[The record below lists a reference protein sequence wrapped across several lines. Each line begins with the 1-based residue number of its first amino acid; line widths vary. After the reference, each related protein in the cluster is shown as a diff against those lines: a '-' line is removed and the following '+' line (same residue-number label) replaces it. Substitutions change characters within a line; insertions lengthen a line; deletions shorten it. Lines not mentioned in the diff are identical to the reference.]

1 MFSLPAHLTLALVTL
16 TMAAEV
22 VLPVFVVST
31 SEARVDLS
39 RVVCTLAGVVVFEFG
54 VIAETLFAALL
65 AFVGPLVL
73 VDLSRVVCTFALSSL
88 DATTIGVV
96 MAHAFVR
103 THEPY
108 CCSANFNSLSTNC
121 FIEDVKSSTDDV
133 KVTTTV

>member
-1 MFSLPAHLTLALVTL
+1 MPAHLTLALVTL

-39 RVVCTLAGVVVFEFG
+39 RVVCTLAGVVVFEFL

-73 VDLSRVVCTFALSSL
+73 VVV
-88 DATTIGVV
+88 VV
-96 MAHAFVR
+96 VVEDMLLFVLLAVVGEDR
-103 THEPY
+103 
-108 CCSANFNSLSTNC
+108 C
-121 FIEDVKSSTDDV
+121 EDVMKAVVLLTLGVDTSKLLSQPLHVLAHLTANW
-133 KVTTTV
+133 